1 MKKKSLVALLVCTM
15 TLASTP
21 VAVFADS
28 YDDQIE
34 AKDKQINK
42 LKTEQADAQAQ
53 IDALT
58 ADIETVNKKVKELE
72 AKEETLTNE
81 TLELQDTI
89 AKLKVRIAKRQEKI
103 NAQARDTQVNGQAST
118 FIDAVLG
125 SDSVSEAIS
134 RVQAMSTLVGANQDL
149 LKQQQEDE
157 KAVEEKVQEN
167 EAKIKE
173 LAANQEELANQKE
186 AIANQQAELKVM
198 KASLATEQA
207 KTENDKKDLQAKKAA
222 AEAEAARI
230 KKEQEAAEK
239 ARQEA
244 AAKQAAAA
252 KKAQEEAAKQE
263 AAAKE
268 KQTTNTSSSSSDSKA
283 DVEESVTTPSNDGS
297 NNGGSS
303 STEPSTPATP
313 SEPEEEIETPSTGTG
328 GTDHSNS
335 GNMYAYGQCT
345 WYVKSVAPWVGT
357 YWGNGAQ
364 WGASAA
370 ADGYRVD
377 GSPEAGSVVVFGAGQ
392 MVGDWQASGAYGH
405 VAYVQSYNAS
415 SNTITITQGGMGFSN
430 PGGPNTQ
437 TLSASGFQY
446 IHRY

>member
-1 MKKKSLVALLVCTM
+1 MKKKSLVALFICTM

-28 YDDQIE
+28 YDEQIE
-34 AKDKQINK
+34 AKDQQIND
-42 LKTEQADAQAQ
+42 LKNEQADAQAQ

-149 LKQQQEDE
+149 LKQQQADE

-173 LAANQEELANQKE
+173 LAANQAELADQKE

-198 KASLATEQA
+198 KASLAAEQA

-252 KKAQEEAAKQE
+252 KKAQEEAAKQT
-263 AAAKE
+263 AAAE
-268 KQTTNTSSSSSDSKA
+268 KQDTPAASTNDSQPEA
-283 DVEESVTTPSNDGS
+283 EVEESVTTPSNDG
-297 NNGGSS
+297 GST
-303 STEPSTPATP
+303 STES
-313 SEPEEEIETPSTGTG
+313 SEPETVVETPSTGSG
-328 GTDHSNS
+328 GKDHSNS

>member
-72 AKEETLTNE
+72 ANE

-149 LKQQQEDE
+149 LKQQQ
-157 KAVEEKVQEN
+157 
-167 EAKIKE
+167 
-173 LAANQEELANQKE
+173 
-186 AIANQQAELKVM
+186 
-198 KASLATEQA
+198 
-207 KTENDKKDLQAKKAA
+207 
-222 AEAEAARI
+222 
-230 KKEQEAAEK
+230 
-239 ARQEA
+239 
-244 AAKQAAAA
+244 
-252 KKAQEEAAKQE
+252 
-263 AAAKE
+263 
-268 KQTTNTSSSSSDSKA
+268 
-283 DVEESVTTPSNDGS
+283 
-297 NNGGSS
+297 
-303 STEPSTPATP
+303 
-313 SEPEEEIETPSTGTG
+313 
-328 GTDHSNS
+328 
-335 GNMYAYGQCT
+335 
-345 WYVKSVAPWVGT
+345 
-357 YWGNGAQ
+357 
-364 WGASAA
+364 
-370 ADGYRVD
+370 
-377 GSPEAGSVVVFGAGQ
+377 
-392 MVGDWQASGAYGH
+392 
-405 VAYVQSYNAS
+405 
-415 SNTITITQGGMGFSN
+415 
-430 PGGPNTQ
+430 
-437 TLSASGFQY
+437 
-446 IHRY
+446 

>member
-1 MKKKSLVALLVCTM
+1 MKKKSLVALFICTM

-28 YDDQIE
+28 YDEQIE
-34 AKDKQINK
+34 AKDQQIND
-42 LKTEQADAQAQ
+42 LKNEQADAQAQ

-72 AKEETLTNE
+72 VKEETLTNE

-149 LKQQQEDE
+149 LKQQQADE

-173 LAANQEELANQKE
+173 LAANQAELADQKE

-198 KASLATEQA
+198 KASLAAEQA

-252 KKAQEEAAKQE
+252 KKAQEAAAKQT
-263 AAAKE
+263 AAAE
-268 KQTTNTSSSSSDSKA
+268 KQDTPAASTNDSQPEA
-283 DVEESVTTPSNDGS
+283 EVEETVSTPSNDG
-297 NNGGSS
+297 GST
-303 STEPSTPATP
+303 STES
-313 SEPEEEIETPSTGTG
+313 SEPETVVETPSTGSG
-328 GTDHSNS
+328 GKDHSNS

>member
-1 MKKKSLVALLVCTM
+1 M

-34 AKDKQINK
+34 AKDKQINE

-198 KASLATEQA
+198 KASLAAEQA

-283 DVEESVTTPSNDGS
+283 DVEESVTTPSNDGDS
-297 NNGGSS
+297 T
-303 STEPSTPATP
+303 STEPSAP
-313 SEPEEEIETPSTGTG
+313 SEPEEVIETPDPDG
-328 GTDHSNS
+328 GKDHSNS

-415 SNTITITQGGMGFSN
+415 NNTITITQGGMGFSN